1 MHVKINHYLLYKCGE
16 GSVNFSHVTPIL
28 RETGKR
34 GGGVQ
39 NCDPIDYLQ
48 ISSKGLTAMQPVF
61 FILVLT
67 YLETILMVVVNF
79 FAELWLSYQSHL
91 FILLNHNFMVLHNRN
106 EIQIPS

>member
-1 MHVKINHYLLYKCGE
+1 MWRRECKLQSCYTYFE
-16 GSVNFSHVTPIL
+16 GDW
-28 RETGKR
+28 EK
-34 GGGVQ
+34 GGLQ

-48 ISSKGLTAMQPVF
+48 ISSKVLTAMQPVF

-91 FILLNHNFMVLHNRN
+91 FIL
-106 EIQIPS
+106 

>member
-1 MHVKINHYLLYKCGE
+1 MWRRECKLQSCYTYFE
-16 GSVNFSHVTPIL
+16 GDW
-28 RETGKR
+28 EK
-34 GGGVQ
+34 GGGLQ

-48 ISSKGLTAMQPVF
+48 ISSKVLTAMQPVF

-91 FILLNHNFMVLHNRN
+91 FIL
-106 EIQIPS
+106 

>member
-1 MHVKINHYLLYKCGE
+1 MWRRECKLQSCYNYFE
-16 GSVNFSHVTPIL
+16 GYW
-28 RETGKR
+28 EK
-34 GGGVQ
+34 GGGLQ

-48 ISSKGLTAMQPVF
+48 ISSKVLTAMQPVF

-91 FILLNHNFMVLHNRN
+91 FIL
-106 EIQIPS
+106 